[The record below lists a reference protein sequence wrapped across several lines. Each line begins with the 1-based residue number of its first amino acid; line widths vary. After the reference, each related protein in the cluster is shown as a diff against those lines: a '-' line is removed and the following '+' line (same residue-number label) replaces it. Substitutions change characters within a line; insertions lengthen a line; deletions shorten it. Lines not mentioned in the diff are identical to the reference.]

1 MPKLNLKSSRAM
13 HIRENFQVIYLA
25 KNIDEF
31 KQLLQKWFYGKNG
44 FMAKMVIMGNKK
56 QDEADNQS
64 RQDNQE
70 KLGRNY

>member
-1 MPKLNLKSSRAM
+1 MVLW
-13 HIRENFQVIYLA
+13 
-25 KNIDEF
+25 
-31 KQLLQKWFYGKNG
+31 QKWFYGKNG